1 MLRDVQIRWVE
12 EILRNSVARV
22 HRFEE
27 PRLENIDS
35 RLVLG
40 SPRTFLS
47 YADSNCGSGECF
59 ALHVF
64 TTGVERYGRKRHLKT
79 YAVGRSFGAPFSL
92 SRRIM
97 SSTDVVDAM

>member
-1 MLRDVQIRWVE
+1 MDHGKFTAELYP
-12 EILRNSVARV
+12 LNPRNAWRRRVA
-22 HRFEE
+22 H
-27 PRLENIDS
+27 S